1 MNKLKDIR
9 VILILIG
16 LLFIFLFP
24 VFSSDFYMINILSI
38 AVIYSVYAGSW
49 DILSGFTG
57 KENMGHAAFV
67 AIGAYLLGFI
77 SSAYAIQPWLS
88 IPLAAIASALFGI
101 AIGVPTLRLKGPY
114 FALASL
120 AVASIFENLTITFS
134 EVTGGEEGIYGIPF
148 LTDGPVSSYYFM
160 AIFSVVSVYI
170 LYRLGKSNFGL
181 ILKSIKSDEDAA
193 KALGIKSTKYKV
205 TAFALAAMFAGMAG
219 TVTGHFYG
227 YIGPDIVYP
236 LSLNTLIMA
245 VVGGIGG
252 IIPAALGGFFISLL
266 TELLRGFGQWNQI
279 IYTVILMLSVLF
291 LPKGV
296 FKSLGDL
303 LKPKSKKNIT
313 PNLRGD
319 ENE

>member
-1 MNKLKDIR
+1 MNRLKDIR
-9 VILILIG
+9 FILIFIG
-16 LLFIFLFP
+16 LVFLFLFP
-24 VFSSDFYMINILSI
+24 VLSSDFYLINILSI

-67 AIGAYLLGFI
+67 AIGAYLLGFV
-77 SSAYAIQPWLS
+77 STAFSVQPWFS
-88 IPLAAIASALFGI
+88 IPMAAVASALFGI

-120 AVASIFENLTITFS
+120 AVASIFENLTISYS
-134 EVTGGEEGIYGIPF
+134 EFTGGEEGIFGIPF
-148 LTDGPVSSYYFM
+148 LTAGPTTDYYFM
-160 AIFSVVSVYI
+160 LIFSVISVLI
-170 LYRLGKSNFGL
+170 LFIIGKSNFGL
-181 ILKSIKSDEDAA
+181 ILKSIQSDEDAA
-193 KALGIKSTKYKV
+193 KALGIKTTKYKV
-205 TAFALAAMFAGMAG
+205 TAFALSAMFAGMAG
-219 TVTGHFYG
+219 TVMGHFYG
-227 YIGPDIVYP
+227 YVGPDIVYP

-266 TELLRGFGQWNQI
+266 TELLRGLGQWNHI

-296 FKSLGDL
+296 FKTLGEF
-303 LKPKSKKNIT
+303 LKPKSKKNKA
-313 PNLRGD
+313 PKLRGD

>member
-1 MNKLKDIR
+1 MNRLKDIR
-9 VILILIG
+9 FILIFIG
-16 LLFIFLFP
+16 LVFLFLFP
-24 VFSSDFYMINILSI
+24 VLSSDFYLINILSI

-67 AIGAYLLGFI
+67 AIGAYLLGFV
-77 SSAYAIQPWLS
+77 STAFSVQPWFS
-88 IPLAAIASALFGI
+88 IPMAAIASALFGI

-120 AVASIFENLTITFS
+120 AVASIFENLTISYS
-134 EVTGGEEGIYGIPF
+134 EFTGGEEGIFGIPF
-148 LTDGPVSSYYFM
+148 LTAGPTTDYYFM
-160 AIFSVVSVYI
+160 LIFSVISVLI
-170 LYRLGKSNFGL
+170 LFIIGKSNFGL
-181 ILKSIKSDEDAA
+181 ILKSIQSDEDAA
-193 KALGIKSTKYKV
+193 KALGIKTTKYKV
-205 TAFALAAMFAGMAG
+205 TAFALSAMFAGMAG
-219 TVTGHFYG
+219 TVMGHFYG
-227 YIGPDIVYP
+227 YVGPDIVYP

-266 TELLRGFGQWNQI
+266 TELLRGLGQWNHI

-296 FKSLGDL
+296 FKTLGNI
-303 LKPKSKKNIT
+303 LKPKSKKNVA
-313 PNLRGD
+313 PKLRGD